1 MHALAMLTDVV
12 TDKHGS
18 SIAPWQLY
26 SIVQNTCVSVAAFRI
41 KTLFKCED
49 VGKFEEVLI
58 ENLNETATYIGLKL
72 NLKYSD

>member
-41 KTLFKCED
+41 KTLLKCED
-49 VGKFEEVLI
+49 VGEFEEVL
-58 ENLNETATYIGLKL
+58 
-72 NLKYSD
+72 

>member
-26 SIVQNTCVSVAAFRI
+26 SIVQNTLSVLQ
-41 KTLFKCED
+41 LFESR
-49 VGKFEEVLI
+49 L
-58 ENLNETATYIGLKL
+58 
-72 NLKYSD
+72 S